1 MRKIQMV
8 NQYVKES
15 SHSHSAG
22 KFKLQLL
29 QGCILPYSDWLSSKK
44 KKNFCGEFLSVPA
57 FLQSFY

>member
-44 KKNFCGEFLSVPA
+44 KKTSVEN
-57 FLQSFY
+57 S